1 MKKWMLSKMELFV
14 DNHESLNV
22 RRLLLTFV

>member
-1 MKKWMLSKMELFV
+1 MKKWMLNKLELFV

-22 RRLLLTFV
+22 RLVLLTFV

>member
-1 MKKWMLSKMELFV
+1 MKKWMLNKMALFV

-22 RRLLLTFV
+22 RFLLLAFV